1 MAADMQGFIIRKA
14 HRAELRIQ
22 ECSLLVGW
30 VNAYSGRSFHFQCS
44 HIQYAYCKDKNEILQ
59 VSVHDK
65 MFEGYL
71 SRRHSVSK
79 LVVHLIFTTKYR
91 RKIFDGI
98 MIQQIR
104 EAFQSAAEKLEIEIL
119 EMDGEAD
126 HVHVLIA
133 YPPKLSIS
141 VLVNNLKS
149 VSSRRVRILN
159 TNLRKASNSG
169 VLWSRSYFA
178 CSAGGA
184 TIETLKAYVASQKT
198 PD

>member
-1 MAADMQGFIIRKA
+1 M
-14 HRAELRIQ
+14 
-22 ECSLLVGW
+22 
-30 VNAYSGRSFHFQCS
+30 
-44 HIQYAYCKDKNEILQ
+44 
-59 VSVHDK
+59 SVHDK
-65 MFEGYL
+65 AFEGYL
-71 SRRHSVSK
+71 LRRHSVSK

-91 RKIFDGI
+91 RKIFDD
-98 MIQQIR
+98 MLIQQIR

-126 HVHVLIA
+126 HVHLLIA

-149 VSSRRVRILN
+149 ISSRRARILN
-159 TNLRKASNSG
+159 KNLRKASNSG

-178 CSAGGA
+178 CSAGTA
-184 TIETLKAYVASQKT
+184 TTEILKAYIASQKT